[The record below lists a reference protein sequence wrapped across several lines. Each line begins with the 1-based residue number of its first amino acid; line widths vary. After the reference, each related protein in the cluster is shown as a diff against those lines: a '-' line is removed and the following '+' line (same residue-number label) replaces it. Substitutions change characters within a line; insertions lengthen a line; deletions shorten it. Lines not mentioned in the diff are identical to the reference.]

1 MVSAMRDQQVEMTV
15 ALGLD
20 AAHAFD
26 LSHLHDISLID
37 LSRKSGGE
45 LQISVNGHAIA
56 CGQLV
61 VSGDGYAIRLTRIL
75 PPENRLT
82 LIDGA

>member
-1 MVSAMRDQQVEMTV
+1 MVSSMRDQQVEMTV

-20 AAHAFD
+20 AAHAPD

-37 LSRKSGGE
+37 LSQKSGGE
-45 LQISVNGHAIA
+45 LRISVNGHAVA
-56 CGQLV
+56 CGRFV

-75 PPENRLT
+75 SPENRLT

>member
-1 MVSAMRDQQVEMTV
+1 MVSAMRDKQVEMTV

-26 LSHLHDISLID
+26 LSHLRDISLVD

-75 PPENRLT
+75 SPENRLT

>member
-1 MVSAMRDQQVEMTV
+1 MVSAMRDKQVEMTV
-15 ALGLD
+15 ALGLN

-37 LSRKSGGE
+37 LSRKSGGG

-75 PPENRLT
+75 SPENRLT
-82 LIDGA
+82 LIDGV

>member
-1 MVSAMRDQQVEMTV
+1 MTSVMQDRPVELTV

-20 AAHAFD
+20 AAHTSD
-26 LSHLHDISLID
+26 LSHLHGISLID
-37 LSRKSGGE
+37 LSQKSGEE
-45 LQISVNGHAIA
+45 LEISVNGHAIA

-75 PPENRLT
+75 SPENRLN
-82 LIDGA
+82 LGKEA